1 MGYKHTLIKNV
12 ECILDR
18 AVYIHNKIYLDCSD
32 AEREKKEALNYLEV
46 IVRELGEKFERYKI
60 QEVSIEKLDIAYTI
74 AKEKYKKI
82 FEDYPWIGKF
92 DLNNGFVNVTWL
104 F

>member
-1 MGYKHTLIKNV
+1 MVYKHTLIKDV

-18 AVYIHNKIYLDCSD
+18 AVYIHNKIYLDYSD
-32 AEREKKEALNYLEV
+32 EEIQKKDALNYLEV
-46 IVRELGEKFERYKI
+46 IVRELGEMFEKYKI
-60 QEVSIEKLDIAYTI
+60 KEVSIEKLDIAYTV
-74 AKEKYKKI
+74 AKERYKKI

-92 DLNNGFVNVTWL
+92 DLNNGFVNVTWA